1 MTLTITTEETLNTF
15 HFWGQAVDNAAKLT
29 YNELEVL
36 TDVLALCYESM
47 TATELNDLMA
57 FDFEHLCDLIDLD
70 VNEVEARG
78 E

>member
-15 HFWGQAVDNAAKLT
+15 DFWGQAARNAAKLT
-29 YNELEVL
+29 YAELEAL
-36 TDVLALCYESM
+36 TDILATCYESI

-57 FDFEHLCDLIDLD
+57 FDFEYLCELLDLD
-70 VNEVEARG
+70 VDEVEERD